1 MRGHGAKL
9 PRKQEAAIE
18 ALMSQRSIE
27 EAAKAIQV
35 NPNTLRRWME
45 LEEFRVAYLRARRQA
60 VRQAYA
66 RLQQN
71 SGAAVAVVLKVM
83 ADPATPASTRVQA
96 AKCILE
102 IAAKALETDDVLVR
116 LERLEAIQNQREPNG

>member
-9 PRKQEAAIE
+9 PRKQEAAVT
-18 ALMSQRSIE
+18 ALLYNRTVE
-27 EAAKAIQV
+27 EAAKSIDV

-45 LEEFRVAYLRARRQA
+45 LPEFEEAYLKARREA
-60 VRQAYA
+60 VRQADA

-71 SGAAVAVVLKVM
+71 SAAAGSVLLKLM
-83 ADPATPASTRVQA
+83 ADSTIKASTRVQA

-102 IAAKALETDDVLVR
+102 IAGKSLETDDMLMRLAR
-116 LERLEAIQNQREPNG
+116 LEESEQKRGRK